1 MRKQTQFSALSLIG
15 LLILA
20 AGSGGSDGSSSSESV
35 IKECK
40 TLRGMSSSGKKVCE
54 QGGSCAKTIVR
65 GYNQVLRSQGATMSN
80 DIIAISAVTTAQIN
94 GVCE

>member
-1 MRKQTQFSALSLIG
+1 MPKQTTLSALSLIG

-20 AGSGGSDGSSSSESV
+20 AGSGGSDGGSDS
-35 IKECK
+35 IIAECK

-54 QGGSCAKTIVR
+54 QGGNCAKTIVR